1 MTVST
6 TTSRVEY
13 AGNGSTVA
21 FSVPFYFLAS
31 ADLKVYKAGT
41 LQTLTTHYTVSGAGN
56 PAGGTV
62 TFLSAPTTGQ
72 AVVIFR
78 DPALTQNTD
87 YVPNDPFPAESHE
100 RALDRLTMIA
110 QRNRDLV
117 GRAFVLPDGDASG
130 ASTTLPSPEADKVI
144 AWNSTGTALQNR
156 DATDFATALTYA
168 DRRVETFTGNGS
180 TVDFVLAET
189 PAVIAN
195 TDVDIEGVS
204 QVPGVDYQLLADG
217 VTIRFDVAPAN
228 GMTICVKYGQAVAQ
242 DFDSAAIVS
251 YSPSGAGAVTTT
263 VQAALRRTVS
273 VKDFG
278 AVGDGVANDTSAI
291 QFALNYWIANR
302 CDLVFPPGS
311 YLVTSPL
318 TAIASSNKV
327 DGNRIVGY
335 GATIQGNLPSSG
347 ILFKIGVSGALWRY
361 FTIEGLSLRGA
372 TNETDL
378 LLIDGGAGGSG
389 EYVYGWELHRV
400 NCEAFPGNGI
410 TITENAFEGTLF
422 SCNSRTSN
430 TTGYPIYINYGAG
443 AVSSISLIDCTT
455 SGGKKGVYAPSPV
468 SDIRMWGGTYILAQE
483 EGVRLDNALG
493 GMVSNLHLERNWE
506 GAASF
511 AASGA
516 GLAVSASQ
524 NFTISGC
531 VGTTNNKQKYVVRAF
546 AGTNA
551 SIQIIGGS
559 NSGLITTY
567 AQLEGTN
574 SAASDV
580 RGFTLIGNHS
590 YDVVGTPSVMQIKGE
605 KTVLGYTRKQVT
617 NLTGTVTLT
626 PDPRNGKSVYFIHQT
641 GNATINAPSA
651 YTPEDGDEMEFIFE
665 QGGVGGYSV
674 TFAADYMVNWTPNTT
689 FGRRNVI
696 TFRWAGTTA
705 LGSGKQWVQVASS
718 VGLV

>member
-1 MTVST
+1 MPIKLTNNASGTLATAINAADTGIVLTTGDGAEFPTLGAGDYFYATITSTQGTQEIVKATARSGDSLTVVRAQEG
-6 TTSRVEY
+6 TSA
-13 AGNGSTVA
+13 AGFA
-21 FSVPFYFLAS
+21 
-31 ADLKVYKAGT
+31 AGT
-41 LQTLTTHYTVSGAGN
+41 RFELRVTAASVDDIVEEVRTELAASSGSSLVGFIQSGSGAT
-56 PAGGTV
+56 ARTV
-62 TFLSAPTTGQ
+62 QTKL
-72 AVVIFR
+72 
-78 DPALTQNTD
+78 
-87 YVPNDPFPAESHE
+87 
-100 RALDRLTMIA
+100 
-110 QRNRDLV
+110 
-117 GRAFVLPDGDASG
+117 
-130 ASTTLPSPEADKVI
+130 
-144 AWNSTGTALQNR
+144 R
-156 DATDFATALTYA
+156 DA
-168 DRRVETFTGNGS
+168 
-180 TVDFVLAET
+180 
-189 PAVIAN
+189 
-195 TDVDIEGVS
+195 
-204 QVPGVDYQLLADG
+204 
-217 VTIRFDVAPAN
+217 
-228 GMTICVKYGQAVAQ
+228 
-242 DFDSAAIVS
+242 
-251 YSPSGAGAVTTT
+251 
-263 VQAALRRTVS
+263 VS

-278 AVGDGVANDTSAI
+278 AVGNGVADDTTAI
-291 QFALNYWIANR
+291 QTALNYWVANR
-302 CDLVFPPGS
+302 CDLVFPSGQ

-327 DGNRIVGY
+327 DGNRLVGY
-335 GATIQGNLPSSG
+335 GATIQGALNSSG

-361 FTIEGLSLRGA
+361 FTIEGLSLRGT

-400 NCEAFPGNGI
+400 NCEVFPGNGI
-410 TITENAFEGTLF
+410 TITKNAFEGTLL

-430 TTGYPIYINYGAG
+430 TTGYCVYINYGAG

-468 SDIRMWGGTYILAQE
+468 SDIRIWGGTYILAQE

-511 AASGA
+511 ATSGA
-516 GLAVSASQ
+516 GLFVAASQ

-531 VGTTNNKQKYVVRAF
+531 VGTTNNKQQYVVRAF
-546 AGTNA
+546 AAANA

-580 RGFTLIGNHS
+580 RGFTLVGNHA
-590 YDVVGTPSVMQIKGE
+590 YDAVGTPSVMQIKGE
-605 KTVLGYTRKQVT
+605 KTVLGYTRKQVS
-617 NLTGTVTLT
+617 NLSGTVTLT

-651 YTPEDGDEMEFIFE
+651 YTPEDGDEIEFIFE
-665 QGGVGGYSV
+665 QGGSGGYTV

-696 TFRWAGTTA
+696 TFRWAGATA
-705 LGSGKQWVQVASS
+705 VGSGKQWVQIASS
-718 VGLV
+718 VGLT